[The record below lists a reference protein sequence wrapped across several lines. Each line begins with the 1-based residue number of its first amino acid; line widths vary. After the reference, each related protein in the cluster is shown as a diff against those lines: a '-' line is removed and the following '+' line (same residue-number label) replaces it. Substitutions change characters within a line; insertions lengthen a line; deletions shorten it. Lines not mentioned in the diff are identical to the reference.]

1 MISQKLFTSSSFSIS
16 KASFATSKNVVST
29 TTETSKNATT
39 KLPSKSGT
47 NILLIHAGQPR
58 TPFYTREYLTKLWG
72 NYKIP
77 KFCRQPIA
85 DAYWNSSKLLKKCVT
100 DCEKYPI
107 LNEVIDGF
115 SLSIERS
122 LASITPEFRPVKCRS
137 AYLFDTP
144 TIEESIENIIQ
155 EGTDN
160 LIILSLY
167 PFEVNHLTKPMLST
181 VEKVLQKRTKSFG
194 NDASSLI
201 RVAQNSHVSF
211 HHTTLSNIA
220 TNESIIQYW
229 AERIRSNLDGYDS
242 VIFTSSLPLSNRR
255 KFTSSFC
262 ETAKRVMYVLY
273 DSYPKA
279 IPWRISYHSSWEQ
292 FWPPLT
298 QNTLQN
304 QVKNLRKNGRNKTLV
319 IPFSELF
326 QNFDTE
332 TILPALISTQK
343 DVHLLSPEINDKA
356 LIHSITEVLKNSLLQ
371 KIAAKEFN
379 VSLKAA
385 AAGSSNKIL
394 V

>member
-1 MISQKLFTSSSFSIS
+1 MIFPKVTTTFSRAAFASS
-16 KASFATSKNVVST
+16 NVITST
-29 TTETSKNATT
+29 TTNSVTAT

-47 NILLIHAGQPR
+47 HILLIHAGQPR
-58 TPFYTREYLTKLWG
+58 TPFYTREYLTKSWG

-77 KFCRQPIA
+77 KIFRQPIT
-85 DAYWNSSKLLKKCVT
+85 DAYWSSSKLLQKCVT

-115 SLSIERS
+115 ALSIEKS
-122 LASITPEFRPVKCRS
+122 LATITPEFRPVRCQS

-144 TIEESIENIIQ
+144 SIKESVENIIQ
-155 EGTDN
+155 QGTDN

-181 VEKVLQKRTKSFG
+181 VEKVLQTRTKPFG
-194 NDASSLI
+194 NDESSVI

-255 KFTSSFC
+255 KFVKSFS
-262 ETAKRVMYVLY
+262 ETAIRVMYVIY

-279 IPWRISYHSSWEQ
+279 IPWRISFHSSWDQ

-298 QNTLQN
+298 QMTIQN

-326 QNFDTE
+326 QNFDTQ
-332 TILPALISTQK
+332 TILPSLISTQSNV
-343 DVHLLSPEINDKA
+343 DLLAPEITDKS
-356 LIHSITEVLKNSLLQ
+356 LIHSITEVVKNSLLQ
-371 KIAAKEFN
+371 RIATKEFLSTSTEKMI
-379 VSLKAA
+379 V
-385 AAGSSNKIL
+385 
-394 V
+394 